1 MVRKLQQCIIFVMI
15 TNNMNEIKQKLG
27 LKYFGTADYE
37 SALSVL
43 AASSIPVRRFWI
55 ELEIYNKEN
64 KS

>member
-1 MVRKLQQCIIFVMI
+1 MAQKLLNFTGCV
-15 TNNMNEIKQKLG
+15 TNMNDIKKQLG
-27 LKYFGTADYE
+27 LKYFGTEDYE

-55 ELEIYNKEN
+55 EVEIYNKKNQGE

>member
-1 MVRKLQQCIIFVMI
+1 
-15 TNNMNEIKQKLG
+15 MNDIKQKLG
-27 LKYFGTADYE
+27 LKYFGTSDYE

-55 ELEIYNKEN
+55 ELENYNKEN

>member
-27 LKYFGTADYE
+27 LKYFGTSDYE

-43 AASSIPVRRFWI
+43 APSSIPVRRFWI